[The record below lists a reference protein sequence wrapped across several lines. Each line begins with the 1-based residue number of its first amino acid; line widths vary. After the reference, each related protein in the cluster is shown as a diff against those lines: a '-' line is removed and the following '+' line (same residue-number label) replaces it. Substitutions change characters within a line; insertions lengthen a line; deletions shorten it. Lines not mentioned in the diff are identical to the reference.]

1 MTVAEAQ
8 PLPIGPAEGVARRL
22 VFEHV
27 DWSFYEQTLRAIADG
42 PQRVTYDSG
51 RMEVE
56 VPSQEH
62 EQIKALIRRL
72 VEAFAEE
79 RGIDLLAFASTTWKR
94 EDVDGGLEA
103 DESWYTGE
111 SARRMEGQQIDL
123 ATHPPPNLAV
133 EVDLS
138 PPSVR
143 KEPIYA
149 RLGVAEVWRWRD
161 GQLRCLLRG
170 ASGRYEEFSES
181 RAMPGFPFE
190 LAGDLVHRHAGRRA
204 GPAVKEL
211 RQWCQEG

>member
-1 MTVAEAQ
+1 MTLAEAK

-27 DWSFYEQTLRAIADG
+27 DWLFYEQTLRAIADG
-42 PQRVTYDSG
+42 PQRVTYDRG

-62 EQIKALIRRL
+62 EQIKGLIRRL
-72 VEAFAEE
+72 VETFADE

-111 SARRMEGQQIDL
+111 NAQRMEGLQIDL
-123 ATHPPPNLAV
+123 RIHPPPDLVV

-149 RLGVAEVWRWRD
+149 RLGVAEVWRWRE
-161 GQLRCLLRG
+161 GRL
-170 ASGRYEEFSES
+170 AS
-181 RAMPGFPFE
+181 
-190 LAGDLVHRHAGRRA
+190 
-204 GPAVKEL
+204 
-211 RQWCQEG
+211 